1 MNNMVKTIEKE
12 KLIIASSDLELIIQ
26 SLVKEYLIT
35 EKKIKELKSEYISF
49 KEDKHLNLD
58 ALSFLGYK
66 CECLE
71 TREEDLYSL
80 IMNLKGGRKEIEKQ
94 RNSKYLLYR

>member
-1 MNNMVKTIEKE
+1 MSKIREIKQE

-35 EKKIKELKSEYISF
+35 EKKIEELKSEYTSL
-49 KEDKHLNLD
+49 KQDKHLNLKT
-58 ALSFLGYK
+58 LSFLGYK

-80 IMNLKGGRKEIEKQ
+80 IINLRGGKEEIEKQ
-94 RNSKYLLYR
+94 RSNEYLLYK